1 MDADRITAACATRVE
16 ARAARRAGL
25 RPALVGLRGTNGVPD
40 GALVSFGL
48 AGALDGLPT
57 ATVID
62 ATRIV
67 DETGASIWEGPGL
80 GVPGA
85 RAATLVAA
93 ERVVDDPAERRE
105 LCRRTGADAVDLESG
120 VLAATGRLRGVLR
133 VVSDTPQRPLAGLCA
148 AVDERG
154 SVSWRGLLRAFVR
167 EPRGVAR
174 AVADSRR
181 ALAALERAAKELRA

>member
-1 MDADRITAACATRVE
+1 MDADRITAACATAAE

-25 RPALVGLRGTNGVPD
+25 RAALVGLRGTNGVPD

-48 AGALDGLPT
+48 AGALDGL
-57 ATVID
+57 ASGTVID

-67 DETGASIWEGPGL
+67 DETGATVWEGPGL

-85 RAATLVAA
+85 RRATLVSA
-93 ERVVDDPAERRE
+93 ERVVDGRDERGE
-105 LCRRTGADAVDLESG
+105 LNRRTRADAVDLESG

-133 VVSDTPQRPLAGLCA
+133 VVGDTPERPLGKLST

-154 SVSWRGLLRAFVR
+154 RVSWRLLHALVR
-167 EPRGVAR
+167 EPGTVGPGIR
-174 AVADSRR
+174 DSRR